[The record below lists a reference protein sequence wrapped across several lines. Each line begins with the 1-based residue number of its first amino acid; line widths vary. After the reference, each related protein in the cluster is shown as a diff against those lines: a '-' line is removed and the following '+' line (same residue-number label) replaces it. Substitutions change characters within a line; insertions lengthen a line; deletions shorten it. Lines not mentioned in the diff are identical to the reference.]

1 VNIYDVKTYKKWED
15 GSVEFSEKRAKM
27 RSKSR
32 RHCGWSGASTTTQKY
47 DTGENR
53 LEMSVQMGTKLS
65 RFTGITLGCVVYQKT
80 SGLPI
85 VGDS

>member
-1 VNIYDVKTYKKWED
+1 MTSKPTKD
-15 GSVEFSEKRAKM
+15 GSVEFSAKCAKM

-47 DTGENR
+47 ETGEKKNR
-53 LEMSVQMGTKLS
+53 LEMSVQMGTTLS

>member
-1 VNIYDVKTYKKWED
+1 MTSKPTKED

-32 RHCGWSGASTTTQKY
+32 RHCGWSSASTTTQKY
-47 DTGENR
+47 ETGEKNR
-53 LEMSVQMGTKLS
+53 LEMFVQMGTTLS